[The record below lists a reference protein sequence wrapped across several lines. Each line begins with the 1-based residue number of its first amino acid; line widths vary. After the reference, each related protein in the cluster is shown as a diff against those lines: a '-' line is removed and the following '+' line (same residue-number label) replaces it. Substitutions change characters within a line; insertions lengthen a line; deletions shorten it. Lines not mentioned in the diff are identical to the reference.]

1 MRSEPQKKPEDDER
15 KFKKTL
21 LATTMVADLAR
32 EIGLDVHVE
41 PNYGYVGQIRRPDG
55 KTFYFRN
62 TSFDLNGQGAAD
74 NAKDKGYAAYFMER
88 MGYPVPRGDVFYSDE
103 WALQVKS
110 GKDSRAA
117 CGFADVL
124 GYPVIVK
131 PNSKSQG
138 MGVEKVH
145 SQEDLMRGLDVVF
158 NTIHDRVA
166 VVQEYIPGDDYRIVV
181 LDDEVIAAYR
191 RSPLTV
197 IGDGLH
203 TIGELLLQKQQKFIQ
218 MGRDTV
224 IKLDDPKML
233 RKLHRANLGVET
245 VLPENSEK
253 TLLDNANL
261 SSGGDADDVTDQM
274 HPTFKEMAI
283 RLSRD
288 MGLRYS
294 GVDVITQQDV
304 SSAIDAYHVIEINA
318 APGLDYYVEMG
329 DRQRTAVRD
338 MYKKVLLAMINS

>member
-1 MRSEPQKKPEDDER
+1 MEPQKKPEAHDRE
-15 KFKKTL
+15 FKKTL
-21 LATTMVADLAR
+21 LASTMVAELAR
-32 EIGLDVHVE
+32 ELGLDVHVE
-41 PNYGYVGQIRRPDG
+41 PRYGYVGQIRRLDG

-103 WALQVKS
+103 WAKQVKS
-110 GKDSRAA
+110 DKDSHAA
-117 CGFADVL
+117 CAYAHTL

-138 MGVEKVH
+138 MGVEKAH
-145 SQEDLMRGLDVVF
+145 SDDDLLAGLDVVF
-158 NTIHDRVA
+158 NTINDRVA
-166 VVQEYIPGDDYRIVV
+166 VVQEFIPGDDYRIVV

-191 RSPLTV
+191 RSPLMV
-197 IGDGLH
+197 IGDGIH
-203 TIGELLLQKQQKFIQ
+203 TIAELLQHKQEKFIH

-224 IKLDDPKML
+224 IKFDDPKML
-233 RKLHRANLGVET
+233 RVLQRANLGLDT
-245 VLPENSEK
+245 VLPEQVEK
-253 TLLDNANL
+253 KLLDNANL
-261 SSGGDADDVTDQM
+261 SSGGDADDVTDNL
-274 HPTFKEMAI
+274 HPSFKDMAV

-304 SSAIDAYHVIEINA
+304 ATQIDKYHIVEINA

-329 DRQRTAVRD
+329 DKQRTAVRE
-338 MYKKVLLAMINS
+338 MYKKVLLAMVNS